1 MINKNVGVSLS
12 YRAQSKSCSFL
23 DSRAAVESCLLD
35 NGRISENLVI
45 SFFFFTL
52 RNKYRMIVLI

>member
-23 DSRAAVESCLLD
+23 DSRAAVESCLLES
-35 NGRISENLVI
+35 GRISENLVI
-45 SFFFFTL
+45 SFFFTL
-52 RNKYRMIVLI
+52 SNKYWMIVLI

>member
-12 YRAQSKSCSFL
+12 YLAQSKSCSFL

-45 SFFFFTL
+45 SFFLHYVTS
-52 RNKYRMIVLI
+52 IG